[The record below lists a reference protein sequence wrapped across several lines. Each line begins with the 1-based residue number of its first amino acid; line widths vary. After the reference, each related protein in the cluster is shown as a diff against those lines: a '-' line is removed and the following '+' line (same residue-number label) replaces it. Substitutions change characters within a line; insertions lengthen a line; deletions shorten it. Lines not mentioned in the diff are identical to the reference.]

1 MIRFLPLM
9 LCAALCAP
17 VRLSS
22 AALGP
27 IVSRP
32 ALYALRL
39 TPSWRGLASYYARR
53 FHGRLTASGTVYNQ
67 HELTAASNAIPMG
80 RRVRVC
86 RADREWRCVEVEITD
101 TGELYGRLVD
111 LSREAARRLGMM
123 TEGVVN
129 VRVTP

>member
-22 AALGP
+22 ATLGP

-32 ALYALRL
+32 AIYALRL
-39 TPSWRGLASYYARR
+39 TPSWRGLASYYHHR
-53 FHGRLTASGTVYNQ
+53 FHGRLQANGERYDQ
-67 HELTAASNAIPMG
+67 GALTAASNVIPMG

-86 RADREWRCVEVEITD
+86 REDRPWRCVEVEVAD
-101 TGELYGRLVD
+101 RGQLYGRLID